1 MSKKLKY
8 TVEVL
13 AGSHVHGEVLLSAGD
28 KFQSDDGDWAKIH
41 GKDKFAVAE
50 NFVAALDAPVVEA
63 PVEEPEVVA
72 PDGKVVKKASTK

>member
-28 KFQSDDGDWAKIH
+28 KFQSDEGDWAIKH

-50 NFVAALDAPVVEA
+50 NFVATMDAPEVET
-63 PVEEPEVVA
+63 PDEQPEVVEPA
-72 PDGKVVKKASTK
+72 ATVVQKARTK

>member
-28 KFQSDDGDWAKIH
+28 KFQSDEGDWAIKH

-50 NFVAALDAPVVEA
+50 NFVATLDAPAVET

-72 PDGKVVKKASTK
+72 PDGKVVKRASTK